1 MISFKFFKNI
11 LGMVPGNEFK
21 IAMETAEKLNI
32 QIVYGD
38 RSGDQTMHK
47 YDFTIT
53 FDYCSVLIFVS

>member
-1 MISFKFFKNI
+1 
-11 LGMVPGNEFK
+11 MVPGNEFK

-32 QIVYGD
+32 PIVYGD

-53 FDYCSVLIFVS
+53 FD